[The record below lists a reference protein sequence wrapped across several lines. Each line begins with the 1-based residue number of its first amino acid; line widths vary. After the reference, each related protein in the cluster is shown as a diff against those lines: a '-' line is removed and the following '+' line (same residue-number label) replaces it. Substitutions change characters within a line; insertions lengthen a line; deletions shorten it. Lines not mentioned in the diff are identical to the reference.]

1 MHTPPL
7 PSSRARWAL
16 LGLALPS
23 FLACEPARLPAR
35 ASINQPQALAFR
47 CVSPEGG
54 PKARPISGRL
64 VGLPLEDCGC
74 TVREADGTLRT
85 MGRVECRCALQ
96 ATLGG
101 EKRACAD
108 GEDNDGDGQT
118 DLDDPDCRRD
128 AVTGLLPGELGVCAN
143 GADDDADGLA
153 DYEDPGCAVN
163 AADYVEERR
172 VRRIEADCETGDDG
186 RPVCTPRRD
195 PETRDFIPVFD
206 PAAPANESMVCT
218 PAEQGSVRAYVGA
231 SGRGEVAV
239 LDVGT
244 TTAIL
249 DVDRSIPGTTAI
261 YVDDLVSDIASDPE
275 GRFVFTVNSST
286 GSISVVR
293 HDDVA
298 VAVTVELADEPL
310 FEVAV
315 FPDAAVPREWLE
327 TERRRVAWLSAPMSG
342 RIFELDLDVLAG
354 LPATRDRIA
363 APEGLVRRI
372 IELGTGPAGASAPLV
387 GRMAADGDARTLY
400 VTHRDERALTV
411 VDLADPTRQQ
421 HVALT
426 ETRCNDGYLT
436 DVVDPR
442 TLCRNGLDDD
452 GDGLVD
458 AADPECTAGDD
469 WEGGAAG
476 PCFQLDRC
484 ANGLDDDGDGELDGA
499 DADCKAGQAFEGP
512 VPACANGLDDDGD
525 GVADRADPDCSDERD
540 DDERGREISTCADG
554 LDNDGNG
561 LVDTDDPTCQ
571 EERCDD
577 GEDNRER
584 GDDDE
589 LRDTEDPECARPD
602 AGPSP
607 DAAVRFSPGLPEE
620 GGGRAHAA
628 PLAGE
633 APTSAGTTPC
643 TNGVDDD
650 GDGLMDADD
659 PGCRFFSA
667 ARRYGFE
674 AAPACAD
681 GIDNDLDGRVDFPDD
696 PECYAAADTN
706 EGGDAPA
713 TGTADV
719 VGLRFDAGDGRV
731 LRTAYVLD
739 RAVGEIVALD
749 FGEDAAPREVP
760 RQRRLDTSGA
770 IQAMTLRQTPTS
782 AALITADEDGNLAT
796 VELYGPRLVVDH
808 EGRPVFAR
816 IAEETID
823 GRTSYVVQHFYVV
836 AEGRAWLATGLEAY
850 RESTGGRL
858 FSPSQIADIANGL
871 VPDMLALPVAA
882 VVDSRVAVDG
892 KEPRA
897 ITVWAGEDDPSP
909 RGALDPLVSVADERV
924 LLEARTNTRASAAS
938 RTNRLAGSPSLFVG
952 ETTTV
957 YDPALRPAFCRPG
970 TESEAGCLPQGW
982 DEEGRPEDP
991 AAAEARTAQLVQG
1004 SEAIRI
1010 IEDAVEVLPADT
1022 FSLAYEG
1029 VLPGTE
1035 SKSGLFGGRDV
1046 EAAAWSLVDYERD
1059 YCRLGVEPGDVV
1071 VIESFVG
1078 VTAELSPECAALVG
1092 RSAAFGDPRQY
1103 REPIRYTVEGV
1114 DAHRLVLSA
1123 DAPARRS
1130 YEDQVPA
1137 DPRIGLP
1144 EIPEPAPV
1152 PAAACAAQF
1161 IRYRVRARD
1170 DQWLLT
1176 GARSG
1181 LRHPWVTVDG
1191 RCAESAERVARKRTG
1206 RVTLGV
1212 PFENEWFRFTLGYLA
1227 QRAADGEGVPE
1238 GLRPYQLDTRLEFTT
1253 SPGRQFNTLVGEV
1266 VLPRA
1271 MYWLPVDDR
1280 LYVVDTALGT
1290 IAEFTGF
1297 EPYRNRLRLVRR
1309 YD

>member
-1 MHTPPL
+1 MYHANPL
-7 PSSRARWAL
+7 LRARWAL
-16 LGLALPS
+16 LGLALPPL
-23 FLACEPARLPAR
+23 LACEPARLPAR
-35 ASINQPQALAFR
+35 ATINQPQALAFR
-47 CVSPEGG
+47 CVAPEGG
-54 PKARPISGRL
+54 PEARPVSGRL

-74 TVREADGTLRT
+74 TVREPDGTLRT

-108 GEDNDGDGQT
+108 SVDNDADGQT
-118 DLDDPDCRRD
+118 DLDDADCRRD
-128 AVTGLLPGELGVCAN
+128 DVTGLIPGELGVCAN
-143 GADDDADGLA
+143 GTDDDADGLV
-153 DYEDPGCAVN
+153 DFDDPGCAVN
-163 AADYVEERR
+163 AADYIEERR
-172 VRRIEADCETGDDG
+172 VRRIAADCTPGDDG
-186 RPVCTPRRD
+186 RPACTPRRD
-195 PETRDFIPVFD
+195 PDTRDFIPVFD
-206 PAAPANESMVCT
+206 PAAPADQVMACT

-239 LDVGT
+239 LDVGSQ
-244 TTAIL
+244 TAIL
-249 DVDRSIPGTTAI
+249 DVDRSIPGTTSI
-261 YVDDLVSDIASDPE
+261 YVDDLVSDIAADPD

-293 HDDVA
+293 HDDVS

-315 FPDAAVPREWLE
+315 FPDASVPREWLTDE
-327 TERRRVAWLSAPMSG
+327 NRRLGWLSAPLSG
-342 RIFELDLDVLAG
+342 RIFEIDLDVLAG
-354 LPATRDRIA
+354 LPASRNRIA
-363 APEGLVRRI
+363 PPEGLVRRI
-372 IELGTGPAGASAPLV
+372 IELAPGAPGEPAPRV
-387 GRMAADGDARTLY
+387 GRMAADGDARWLY
-400 VTHRDERALTV
+400 VTHRDERAVTV
-411 VDLADPTRQQ
+411 LNLAEPSRQQ
-421 HVALT
+421 RIALA

-436 DVVDPR
+436 DLVDPR

-452 GDGLVD
+452 GDGAID
-458 AADPECTAGDD
+458 AADPECAAGET
-469 WEGGAAG
+469 WEGGAADA
-476 PCFQLDRC
+476 CFRLDRC
-484 ANGLDDDGDGELDGA
+484 ANGVDDDDDGDLDAA
-499 DADCKAGQAFEGP
+499 DTDCQGGGAFEGP

-525 GVADRADPDCSDERD
+525 GVADRADPDCVDERD
-540 DDERGREISTCADG
+540 DDERGRELSTCADG

-584 GDDDE
+584 DADDE

-602 AGPSP
+602 AGPAGETS
-607 DAAVRFSPGLPEE
+607 ARFEPGLPEE
-620 GGGRAHAA
+620 GGGRARSG
-628 PLAGE
+628 PLAADSSGD
-633 APTSAGTTPC
+633 PGTTPC
-643 TNGVDDD
+643 TNATDDD
-650 GDGLMDADD
+650 GDGLTDADD

-667 ARRYGFE
+667 TRRYAFE
-674 AAPACAD
+674 AVPACAD
-681 GIDNDLDGRVDFPDD
+681 GVDNDRDGRVDFPDD
-696 PECYAAADTN
+696 PECYAAADSN
-706 EGGDAPA
+706 EGGDSAA

-719 VGLRFDAGDGRV
+719 VGLRFDAGAGRV

-749 FGEDAAPREVP
+749 FGEDAAPRDVP
-760 RQRRLDTSGA
+760 RQRVLDAGGVLQSMA
-770 IQAMTLRQTPTS
+770 LRQTPES
-782 AALITADEDGNLAT
+782 AALITADEDGNLGT
-796 VELYGPRLVVDH
+796 VELYGPRLVVDR

-816 IAEETID
+816 IAEKTED
-823 GRTSYVVQHFYVV
+823 GRTSYFVEHFYVV

-850 RESTGGRL
+850 RESTGGDL
-858 FSPSQIADIANGL
+858 LTPSQTADLANGL
-871 VPDMLALPVAA
+871 VPEMLTLPVAP

-909 RGALDPLVSVADERV
+909 RGALDPLVAVANDRA
-924 LLEARTNTRASAAS
+924 LLEARTNTRSSAAS
-938 RTNRLAGSPSLFVG
+938 RTNRLAGSPTLFVG
-952 ETTTV
+952 ETTTI
-957 YDPALRPAFCRPG
+957 YDPDLRPAFCRLG
-970 TESEAGCLPQGW
+970 TESEEGCLPQGW
-982 DEEGRPEDP
+982 DTEGRPEDP

-1010 IEDAVEVLPADT
+1010 TEDAVEVLPADT

-1029 VLPGTE
+1029 VLPGTD
-1035 SKSGLFGGRDV
+1035 SKSGLFGGAEVD
-1046 EAAAWSLVDYERD
+1046 ENTWSLVDYERD

-1071 VIESFVG
+1071 VVESFVG
-1078 VTAELSPECAALVG
+1078 VTSTLSPECAALAG
-1092 RSAAFGDPRQY
+1092 RAAAYGDPRRH
-1103 REPIRYTVEGV
+1103 REPIRYTVDAV

-1123 DAPARRS
+1123 AAPARRA
-1130 YEDQVPA
+1130 YDDQVPA

-1144 EIPEPAPV
+1144 AIPEPAPV
-1152 PAAACAAQF
+1152 PAAACAAQY
-1161 IRYRVRARD
+1161 IRYRVRAQD

-1181 LRHPWVTVDG
+1181 LRHPWVSVDG
-1191 RCAESAERVARKRTG
+1191 RCEANADRVERKRTG

-1227 QRAADGEGVPE
+1227 KRSADGEGVPE
-1238 GLRPYQLDTRLEFTT
+1238 GLRPYQLDTRYEFTT

-1290 IAEFTGF
+1290 VAEFTGF